1 MTSDLGDIT
10 VLTLMTHQVL
20 HGREELFR
28 KVRQAAE
35 GGANLRLSVWVTVD
49 RQLLHRV
56 DVLLQVRHVVW
67 WREGG
72 TVSTGSDKCVS
83 ICVFLWVCTLSWCVF
98 GFSSFLHLLQHQPV
112 TVQNLNTEHTMG
124 ISWKW
129 VCVCVCAVCVCVCV
143 CSCRVCWEALIH
155 LLTQHTHTEDELCS
169 LTTGSYIPVWV
180 SSV

>member
-1 MTSDLGDIT
+1 
-10 VLTLMTHQVL
+10 MTHQVL
-20 HGREELFR
+20 HGREELFG

-35 GGANLRLSVWVTVD
+35 GGADLRLSVWVTVD

-67 WREGG
+67 RREGG
-72 TVSTGSDKCVS
+72 TVRTGSDV
-83 ICVFLWVCTLSWCVF
+83 CVFLYVCFFECIPCPDVYLALAAFFIFCNTNRSLSRTWTQSTQWESAKSVCV
-98 GFSSFLHLLQHQPV
+98 
-112 TVQNLNTEHTMG
+112 
-124 ISWKW
+124 
-129 VCVCVCAVCVCVCV
+129 VCVCVSMVVFV
-143 CSCRVCWEALIH
+143 CSCRACWDALIH